1 MVPPCPLN
9 IPLNTHTHTMTT
21 NNNTQSAIAKAQT
34 KTKSSKRGGAARGAS
49 YLAGRLLRDVLE
61 DDEALIGCVCKV
73 VGNHR
78 ISVCFPDPSMLSS
91 GAPLHKVPL
100 ITAEAAA
107 VEANVRKLLYN
118 KSNPVRIGSKVL
130 LAKSG
135 KTYEVRTLF
144 SNEFTDLLEQ
154 AGRIHPRL
162 NPEQS
167 VDADCGIEFDYE
179 GAAEAL
185 KQTVTALK
193 GHKNK
198 TLARGLEE
206 NTLVPSLP
214 VKAVVVETNTDPEEV
229 DIDINA
235 I

>member
-1 MVPPCPLN
+1 MTNATLN
-9 IPLNTHTHTMTT
+9 KQIAL
-21 NNNTQSAIAKAQT
+21 AKAQS
-34 KTKSSKRGGAARGAS
+34 KSKSSKRGGAARGAS
-49 YLAGRLLRDVLE
+49 YLAGRLYRDLLD

-78 ISVCFPDPSMLSS
+78 FSVCFPDPDFLSS

-118 KSNPVRIGSKVL
+118 KSDPVRIGSKVL
-130 LAKSG
+130 VVKSG

-144 SNEFTDLLEQ
+144 SNEFVESLEQ

-167 VDADCGIEFDYE
+167 EQADCGIEFDYE
-179 GAAEAL
+179 GAANAL

-198 TLARGLEE
+198 TLARGIEE
-206 NTLVPSLP
+206 NPLVPTLP
-214 VKAVVVETNTDPEEV
+214 VKAVGIVADDTDEV
-229 DIDINA
+229 DIDGI
-235 I
+235 

>member
-1 MVPPCPLN
+1 MT
-9 IPLNTHTHTMTT
+9 NTALPK
-21 NNNTQSAIAKAQT
+21 QIAAAKAQT
-34 KTKSSKRGGAARGAS
+34 KTKTAKRGGAARGAS
-49 YLAGRLLRDVLE
+49 YLAGRLLREVLE

-78 ISVCFPDPSMLSS
+78 FSVCFPDPALLTEL
-91 GAPLHKVPL
+91 PLTKVPL
-100 ITAEAAA
+100 IEAEAAA

-118 KSNPVRIGSKVL
+118 KSNPARMGSYVL

-144 SNEFTDLLEQ
+144 SNEFVEALEE

-162 NPEQS
+162 NPQQS
-167 VDADCGIEFDYE
+167 VEAECGIEFDYE

-185 KQTVTALK
+185 LQSVTALK

-198 TLARGLEE
+198 TLARGLET
-206 NTLVPSLP
+206 NPLVPTLP
-214 VKAVVVETNTDPEEV
+214 VKTGPTVDVDPEEE
-229 DIDINA
+229 IDVAA